1 MAARDADSHGAARA
15 NHGQLCKILSSKLI
29 PHYVESL
36 CKRQKGYEKQKNE
49 GFTVN
54 VATDFRVWSDLGYL
68 GFKNV
73 TSI

>member
-1 MAARDADSHGAARA
+1 MAARDTDSHGVARA